1 MCVSA
6 PERDPS
12 TNRAQSIEIA
22 HKNASLLGSCS
33 CAYRTPLSLAFYC
46 YVNVVDGIFLV
57 AETHRF
63 EKRSSV
69 KQWPELQDPPS
80 HRFVRKIQA
89 ALSEQVFDV
98 RDRRRAAPPFACAHI
113 SENDRGTPGRGHI
126 DFPAAFRALK
136 GSGYDGWLTI
146 EAFGRALP
154 PLRRRE
160 FGAISSRRRPRFI
173 ARDTKSF
180 AAAGTQPERLVPWRR
195 VKANIRTR
203 HRGIVP
209 NVAPRNN

>member
-22 HKNASLLGSCS
+22 HKNASLLGSRS
-33 CAYRTPLSLAFYC
+33 CAYRIALSLAFYC
-46 YVNVVDGIFLV
+46 YVNVLDGIFLV

-69 KQWPELQDPPS
+69 KQWRELQDPPS
-80 HRFVRKIQA
+80 RRSLREIQA

-98 RDRRRAAPPFACAHI
+98 RDRRRAASSFACHI
-113 SENDRGTPGRGHI
+113 SGNDRGTPGRGHI
-126 DFPAAFRALK
+126 DFAAAFRALK
-136 GSGYDGWLTI
+136 GSGYDCWLTI

-154 PLRRRE
+154 RWPRRCE
-160 FGAISSRRRPRFI
+160 FGAISSRRRRRSI
-173 ARDTKSF
+173 ARVTSSF
-180 AAAGTQPERLVPWRR
+180 AVAGTKPESSVAVAAGRAAIW
-195 VKANIRTR
+195 IH
-203 HRGIVP
+203 HRGTVP
-209 NVAPRNN
+209 NVAPRNS